1 MYTHTLSRSTHTV
14 EMLQVLELN
23 EGLQSADA
31 VTGECLLITAAFLG
45 LSDCTVQLHLLDRPA
60 RCLVPRQHG
69 DDHTLPGAAQLREVM
84 AAGAPSFPYLYGVF
98 AEVNGGRRR
107 LPAVLHTE
115 HLQAISDVLK
125 LRHHRWGL

>member
-1 MYTHTLSRSTHTV
+1 MFTHTLSRSTHTI
-14 EMLQVLELN
+14 EMAQVMELN
-23 EGLQSADA
+23 EGIQSADA
-31 VTGECLLITAAFLG
+31 VTGECLLITAEFLG
-45 LSDCTVQLHLLDRPA
+45 LRDTTVQLHLLDRPA
-60 RCLVPRQHG
+60 RCLIPRLHT

-98 AEVNGGRRR
+98 AETNGGRRR

-115 HLQAISDVLK
+115 QLQAISDVLR